1 MELTP
6 AQKAAITRRHRR
18 AVRLAFMRA
27 RDAKTFAKY
36 ELTKHGY
43 RHVSFE
49 SRKGHEYKGIV
60 DIVAIRR
67 AKNNPDHLD
76 VMLVQVKGGS
86 ARVTP
91 AEIDRLRKA
100 VKVLQVS
107 WNVVH
112 KPKRT
117 VHFMKTVS

>member
-6 AQKAAITRRHRR
+6 AQKAVITRTRRR
-18 AVRLAFMRA
+18 AALLAFRRA
-27 RDAKTFAKY
+27 RNAKTFAKY
-36 ELTKHGY
+36 ELTKRGY
-43 RHVSFE
+43 RHISFE

-76 VMLVQVKGGS
+76 VMLLQVKGGS
-86 ARVTP
+86 ARVTAP
-91 AEIDRLRKA
+91 EIDRLRKA
-100 VKVLQVS
+100 VSILQVS

-117 VHFMKTVS
+117 VQFMKRIP